1 MDKKGILLEQKRA
14 ELQVKLTI
22 LQENINNL
30 KNELSNE
37 GQNSNL
43 NNIEDTMTNPHL
55 QNLISLSNE
64 YKAANE
70 LYKLKQFEKNSLENQ
85 IQAEKK
91 ELEKMKKICTD
102 LVQQR
107 TSLEQENLFYQKKT
121 KELEDKLNFQNN
133 KLFEIRNKK
142 DILKQEIDILKN
154 EHISNTKFKYDNEII
169 EKNKNNQ
176 REYIDGQLNTNE
188 KRIQVLQIKID
199 NLNKEIFELES
210 GIKDILKENED
221 MNYYNI
227 DIEKKILTIGESS
240 KAYNEKINILQR
252 EIDDTKDYINNSK
265 KEKKILEKKLEQLA
279 EILEKINSTNVK
291 INANLNIIK
300 KSLEKKAEFMKKEED
315 YYSNCDKVKQKII
328 ETCKEIIFY
337 LFLRWLFL
345 N

>member
-43 NNIEDTMTNPHL
+43 NNIEDPMANPHL

-85 IQAEKK
+85 IKAEKQ

-133 KLFEIRNKK
+133 KLFEIKNRKE
-142 DILKQEIDILKN
+142 ILKQEVDILKN
-154 EHISNTKFKYDNEII
+154 EHISNTKFKYDNEIV

-176 REYIDGQLNTNE
+176 REYIDEQLNTNE

-265 KEKKILEKKLEQLA
+265 REKKNLEKKLEQLA

-328 ETCKEIIFY
+328 ETCKEINSYSDLI
-337 LFLRWLFL
+337 
-345 N
+345 

>member
-43 NNIEDTMTNPHL
+43 NNIEDPSPNPHL

-64 YKAANE
+64 YKVANE

-85 IQAEKK
+85 IKAEKQ
-91 ELEKMKKICTD
+91 ELEKMKKICTN
-102 LVQQR
+102 LIQQR
-107 TSLEQENLFYQKKT
+107 TSLEQENLFYQKKA

-133 KLFEIRNKK
+133 KLFEIKNRKE
-142 DILKQEIDILKN
+142 ILKQEVDILKN
-154 EHISNTKFKYDNEII
+154 EHISNTKFKYDNEIV

-176 REYIDGQLNTNE
+176 HEYIDEQLNTNE

-240 KAYNEKINILQR
+240 KAYNEKINIIQR

-265 KEKKILEKKLEQLA
+265 KEKKNLEKKLEQLA

-300 KSLEKKAEFMKKEED
+300 KSLEKKEEFMKKEED
-315 YYSNCDKVKQKII
+315 YYTNCDKIKQKII
-328 ETCKEIIFY
+328 ETCKEINSY
-337 LFLRWLFL
+337 SDLL
-345 N
+345 

>member
-1 MDKKGILLEQKRA
+1 
-14 ELQVKLTI
+14 
-22 LQENINNL
+22 
-30 KNELSNE
+30 
-37 GQNSNL
+37 
-43 NNIEDTMTNPHL
+43 
-55 QNLISLSNE
+55 
-64 YKAANE
+64 
-70 LYKLKQFEKNSLENQ
+70 
-85 IQAEKK
+85 
-91 ELEKMKKICTD
+91 MKKICTD

-107 TSLEQENLFYQKKT
+107 TSIEQENLFYQKKT

-133 KLFEIRNKK
+133 KLFEIRNKN
-142 DILKQEIDILKN
+142 DILKQEIDILTN

-252 EIDDTKDYINNSK
+252 EIDETKDYINNSK
-265 KEKKILEKKLEQLA
+265 KEKKIIEKKLEQLA

-315 YYSNCDKVKQKII
+315 YYTNCDKVKQKII
-328 ETCKEIIFY
+328 ETCKEINSYSDLI
-337 LFLRWLFL
+337 
-345 N
+345 

>member
-43 NNIEDTMTNPHL
+43 NNIEDPSSNPHL

-85 IQAEKK
+85 IKAEKQ
-91 ELEKMKKICTD
+91 ELEKMKKICTN
-102 LVQQR
+102 LIQQR
-107 TSLEQENLFYQKKT
+107 TSLEQENLFYQKKA

-133 KLFEIRNKK
+133 KLFEIKNRKE
-142 DILKQEIDILKN
+142 ILKQEVDILKN
-154 EHISNTKFKYDNEII
+154 EHISNTKFKYDNEIV

-176 REYIDGQLNTNE
+176 REYIDEQLNTNE

-240 KAYNEKINILQR
+240 KAYNEKINIIQR

-265 KEKKILEKKLEQLA
+265 REKKNLEKKLEQLA

-300 KSLEKKAEFMKKEED
+300 KSLEKKEEFMKKEED
-315 YYSNCDKVKQKII
+315 YYTNCDKIKQKII
-328 ETCKEIIFY
+328 ETCKEINSY
-337 LFLRWLFL
+337 SDLL
-345 N
+345 

>member
-43 NNIEDTMTNPHL
+43 NNIEDPSSNPHL

-85 IQAEKK
+85 IKAEKQ
-91 ELEKMKKICTD
+91 ELEKMKKICTN
-102 LVQQR
+102 LIQQR
-107 TSLEQENLFYQKKT
+107 TSLEQENLFYQKKA

-133 KLFEIRNKK
+133 KLFEIKNRKE
-142 DILKQEIDILKN
+142 ILKQEVDILKN
-154 EHISNTKFKYDNEII
+154 EHISNTKFKYDNEIV

-176 REYIDGQLNTNE
+176 REYIDEQLNTNE

-240 KAYNEKINILQR
+240 KAYNEKINIIQR

-265 KEKKILEKKLEQLA
+265 KEKKNLEKKLEQLA

-300 KSLEKKAEFMKKEED
+300 KSLEKKEEFMKKEED
-315 YYSNCDKVKQKII
+315 YYTNCDKIKQKII
-328 ETCKEIIFY
+328 ETCKEINSY
-337 LFLRWLFL
+337 SDLL
-345 N
+345 

>member
-43 NNIEDTMTNPHL
+43 NNIEDPSSNPHL

-91 ELEKMKKICTD
+91 ELEKMKKICTN
-102 LVQQR
+102 LIQQR
-107 TSLEQENLFYQKKT
+107 TSLEQENLFYQKKA

-133 KLFEIRNKK
+133 KLFEIKNRKE
-142 DILKQEIDILKN
+142 ILKQEVDILKN
-154 EHISNTKFKYDNEII
+154 EHISNTKFKYDNEIV

-176 REYIDGQLNTNE
+176 REYIDEQLNTNE

-240 KAYNEKINILQR
+240 KAYNEKINIIQR

-265 KEKKILEKKLEQLA
+265 REKKNLEKKLEQLA

-300 KSLEKKAEFMKKEED
+300 KSLEKKEEFMKKEED
-315 YYSNCDKVKQKII
+315 YYTNCDKIKQKII
-328 ETCKEIIFY
+328 ETCKEINSY
-337 LFLRWLFL
+337 SDLL
-345 N
+345 

>member
-43 NNIEDTMTNPHL
+43 NNIEDPSSNPHL

-85 IQAEKK
+85 IKAEKQ
-91 ELEKMKKICTD
+91 ELEKMKKICTN
-102 LVQQR
+102 LIQQR
-107 TSLEQENLFYQKKT
+107 TSLEQENLFYQKKA

-133 KLFEIRNKK
+133 KLFEIKNRKE
-142 DILKQEIDILKN
+142 ILKQEVDILKN
-154 EHISNTKFKYDNEII
+154 EHISNTKFKYDNEIV

-176 REYIDGQLNTNE
+176 REYIDEQLNTNE

-221 MNYYNI
+221 MNYHNI

-240 KAYNEKINILQR
+240 KSYNEKINIIQR

-265 KEKKILEKKLEQLA
+265 REKKNLEKKLEQLA

-300 KSLEKKAEFMKKEED
+300 KSLEKKEEFMKKEED
-315 YYSNCDKVKQKII
+315 YYTNCDKIKQKII
-328 ETCKEIIFY
+328 ETCKEINTY
-337 LFLRWLFL
+337 SDLL
-345 N
+345 

>member
-43 NNIEDTMTNPHL
+43 NNIEDPMANPHL

-210 GIKDILKENED
+210 SIKDILKENED

-315 YYSNCDKVKQKII
+315 YYTNCDKVKQKII
-328 ETCKEIIFY
+328 ETCKEINSYSDLI
-337 LFLRWLFL
+337 
-345 N
+345 